1 MNFNV
6 AVIPGDGIGP
16 EIVREAQKVLDA
28 VGTKFGH
35 VFNYTEVDM
44 GGVSIDKHGVPLTD
58 EALATAQKSDAVL
71 LGAVGGVVGK
81 DSWYELPP
89 NLRPEA
95 GLLAIRKGLNLFAN
109 LRLHIFTK
117 N

>member
-1 MNFNV
+1 MEL
-6 AVIPGDGIGP
+6 DQRLL
-16 EIVREAQKVLDA
+16 REAQKVLDA

-81 DSWYELPP
+81 TVGTNFHLTLDRRQDYLP
-89 NLRPEA
+89 
-95 GLLAIRKGLNLFAN
+95 
-109 LRLHIFTK
+109 
-117 N
+117 

>member
-44 GGVSIDKHGVPLTD
+44 GGVSIDKHGIPLTD
-58 EALATAQKSDAVL
+58 EALATAQKSP
-71 LGAVGGVVGK
+71 
-81 DSWYELPP
+81 SWC
-89 NLRPEA
+89 RRWCR
-95 GLLAIRKGLNLFAN
+95 RKRQLV
-109 LRLHIFTK
+109 RTST
-117 N
+117 